1 MRRCFLAAILL
12 LFWAAPANALTVEN
26 VSDAV
31 LYCSVYREGYNMPLT
46 QFVLL
51 PGKKHTWNPTMPTS
65 QPLVVR
71 AMAERRLVKCIEP
84 ATCTV
89 HNHMATVY
97 ADKAQDTLVLD
108 VHKPQPIR

>member
-1 MRRCFLAAILL
+1 MRRCVLAAILL
-12 LFWAAPANALTVEN
+12 LCWAAPANALTVEN

-51 PGKKHTWNPTMPTS
+51 PGKQHTWNPALPTS
-65 QPLVVR
+65 HPLVVR

-89 HNHMATVY
+89 RNHMATVY
-97 ADKAQDTLVLD
+97 ANKDQDTLVLD
-108 VHKPQPIR
+108 VHRPQPIR